1 MCVDCFDRMYYIEL
15 PSKKVY
21 PMDRSISNTIFGY
34 QNLLMGQTNFHFTQ
48 LQLIS
53 NGQFPFVE
61 SCCTFLFT
69 HLPDT
74 IYTHNN
80 IH

>member
-1 MCVDCFDRMYYIEL
+1 
-15 PSKKVY
+15 
-21 PMDRSISNTIFGY
+21 
-34 QNLLMGQTNFHFTQ
+34 MGQTNVHFTQ

-53 NGQFPFVE
+53 KGQFLFVE
-61 SCCTFLFT
+61 SCCTFIFT

-80 IH
+80 IQWPIYPLHFSAADFVVHTPCLYLNISMIDLAQTKKI